1 MANETPVTEKELLGT
16 PYVRSATAPLRD
28 VVVVMPGAAL
38 DHIVP
43 LHGESSPIVSRAKE
57 EHAIMVRTLHQHGVR
72 IHPLEENDE
81 TGLASFVADCA
92 MLVSGGAIMLRPH
105 KIERRREVAAVQAKL
120 EQLGVPIV
128 GKIEAPGLVDGGD
141 VVVVGDTAYVGVPQK
156 RPRSNALGRDQL
168 ARILASCG
176 LKTTELAMNET
187 IPRLND
193 VFSAAADDLAV
204 AATDFVDTAP
214 LDGKIKVIA
223 IPRGDEYGASLLA
236 LGPRRVMANLRFAH
250 ALPILRKAK
259 LDVVAIDLWEFGK
272 VGGGPP
278 ALVLPLKRGA

>member
-1 MANETPVTEKELLGT
+1 MTEKEILGA
-16 PYVRSATAPLRD
+16 PFVRSATAALRD
-28 VVVVMPGAAL
+28 VVVVVPGAAL
-38 DHIVP
+38 DHLVP
-43 LHGESSPIVSRAKE
+43 LHGEPSPIVSRAKE
-57 EHAIMVRTLHQHGVR
+57 QHAILVKTLHDHGVR
-72 IHPLEENDE
+72 IHPLEEGDE
-81 TGLASFVADCA
+81 TGLAAFVGDCA
-92 MLVSGGAIMLRPH
+92 MVVEGGAILLRPH

-128 GKIEAPGLVDGGD
+128 GRIEAPGLIDGGD
-141 VVVVGDTAYVGVPQK
+141 VVVAGDTAYVGVSGK

-176 LKTTELAMNET
+176 LKTAEVAMNET

-193 VFSAAADDLAV
+193 VFSAAADDV
-204 AATDFVDTAP
+204 VVVATDFVDVAP
-214 LDGKIKVIA
+214 LDGKAKVVA

-236 LGPRRVMANLRFAH
+236 LAPRRVMTNLRFAH